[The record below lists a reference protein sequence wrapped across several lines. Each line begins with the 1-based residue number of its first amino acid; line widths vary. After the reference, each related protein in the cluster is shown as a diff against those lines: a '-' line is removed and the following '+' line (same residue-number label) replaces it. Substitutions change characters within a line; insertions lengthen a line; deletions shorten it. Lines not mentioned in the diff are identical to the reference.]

1 MNVTKIPLQLGSI
14 VIGGSIRTTVVRVCN
29 RTPTFLAQKEV
40 AAPNKNPAY
49 YYQDHSG
56 PRSVVCAESKK
67 KIENLV

>member
-49 YYQDHSG
+49 YQDHSG
-56 PRSVVCAESKK
+56 PRSVVCAGSKK